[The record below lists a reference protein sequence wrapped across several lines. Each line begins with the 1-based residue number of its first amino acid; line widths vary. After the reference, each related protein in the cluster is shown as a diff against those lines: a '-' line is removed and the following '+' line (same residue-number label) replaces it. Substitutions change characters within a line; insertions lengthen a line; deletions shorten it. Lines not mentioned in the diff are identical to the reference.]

1 VNNFFLLPPKSLI
14 FIACMKRTQLKQ
26 EYIFRASPQIL
37 YQFLTTPSCLIRW
50 FCDNVEIDGEV
61 YTFYWG
67 DSTDEATV
75 VEDLEDEVFSL
86 RWEGLHEDNEKLE
99 FRITEAPVT
108 GETILTLTDY
118 CDDNE
123 VKDQKRYWDKQMGE
137 LQVASGG
144 G

>member
-1 VNNFFLLPPKSLI
+1 LI

-86 RWEGLHEDNEKLE
+86 RWDGLHEDNEKLE

>member
-1 VNNFFLLPPKSLI
+1 
-14 FIACMKRTQLKQ
+14 MKRAQLKL

-50 FCDNVEIDGEV
+50 FCDKVEIDGEV

-86 RWEGLHEDNEKLE
+86 RWEGLHEANEKLE
-99 FRITEAPVT
+99 FRITEAPIT
-108 GETILTLTDY
+108 GETILILNDF
-118 CDDNE
+118 CDENE
-123 VKDQKRYWDKQMGE
+123 LKDQKRYWDKQMAE
-137 LQVASGG
+137 LQIASGG